1 MIEFLS
7 ETDFSLEEQ
16 QQYIT
21 WIERV
26 IEFEGFS
33 PGDISYVFCDDDYL
47 LNINKE
53 YLNHDTLTDI
63 ITFDYTLGKQVHGEI
78 YISVDRVKDNAE
90 TFEVSFEDELKR
102 VMIHGI
108 LHLLGYKDKT
118 EEEQSIMRAMEN
130 KCISIFPQ

>member
-7 ETDFSLEEQ
+7 ETDFSLEDQ
-16 QQYIT
+16 QKYIT

-53 YLNHDTLTDI
+53 YLNHDILTDI
-63 ITFDYTLGKQVHGEI
+63 ITFDYTLGKEVHGEI
-78 YISVDRVKDNAE
+78 YISIERVKENAE

-108 LHLLGYKDKT
+108 LHLIGYKDKT
-118 EEEQSIMRAMEN
+118 EEEQSTMRSMED